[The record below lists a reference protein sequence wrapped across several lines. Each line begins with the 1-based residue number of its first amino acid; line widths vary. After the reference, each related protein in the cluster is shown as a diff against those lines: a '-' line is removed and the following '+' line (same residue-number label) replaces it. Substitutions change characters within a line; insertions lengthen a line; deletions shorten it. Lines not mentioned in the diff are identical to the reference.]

1 MKDFGQLEAAVMD
14 AVWAAGGTVTVRQIL
29 DRLQPDRTLAYTT
42 IMTVMDNLHRKGWL
56 VRELDGR
63 AYHYQAV
70 HQREEYG
77 AQLMREALD
86 VGGDRKAT
94 MLHFLDTIDP
104 DDLDQLRAALRR
116 RGRTPKS

>member
-1 MKDFGQLEAAVMD
+1 MD
-14 AVWAAGGTVTVRQIL
+14 TVWSASGPVTVRGVLEQL
-29 DRLQPDRTLAYTT
+29 HERGLAYTT
-42 IMTVMDNLHRKGWL
+42 VMTVLDNLHRKGWL

-63 AYHYQAV
+63 AYQYQAV

-86 VGGDRKAT
+86 VGGDRMAT
-94 MLHFLDTIDP
+94 LLHFVGSIES

-116 RGRTPKS
+116 RGRTPKP